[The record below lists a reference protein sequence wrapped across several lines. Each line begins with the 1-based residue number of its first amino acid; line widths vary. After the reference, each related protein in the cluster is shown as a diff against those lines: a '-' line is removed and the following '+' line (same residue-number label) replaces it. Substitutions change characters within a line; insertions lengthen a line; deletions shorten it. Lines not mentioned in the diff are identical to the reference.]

1 MLTDKEIIDS
11 IFNKEP
17 EHKRLY
23 TLEYSLGNPSGD
35 GHGKCERHFA
45 KSNYSPKEISKA
57 YKSATE
63 LLGFDFVK
71 EIATDYMDGSI
82 SCKYTGKLLK
92 HGILK
97 PSDFEY
103 SEEEWKEYI
112 DSISENGSFD
122 YEDLNE
128 DFYGLD
134 QDTFVDIFVKI
145 IKLILPD
152 FELTEIITPTDGYL
166 SELEGA
172 GYGLFMLN

>member
-17 EHKRLY
+17 ERKRLY
-23 TLEYSLGNPSGD
+23 TLEYSLGDPSD
-35 GHGKCERHFA
+35 EGHGKCERHFA

-71 EIATDYMDGSI
+71 EIASDYMDGSI
-82 SCKYTGKLLK
+82 PRKYIGKLLK

-103 SEEEWKEYI
+103 SEEELKKYI
-112 DSISENGSFD
+112 DDISEDESFD
-122 YEDLNE
+122 YEDSY
-128 DFYGLD
+128 DLD
-134 QDTFVDIFVKI
+134 QEIFVDIFLKI
-145 IKLILPD
+145 IKLILPY
-152 FELTEIITPTDGYL
+152 FELT
-166 SELEGA
+166 
-172 GYGLFMLN
+172 

>member
-23 TLEYSLGNPSGD
+23 TLEYSLGDRCYD
-35 GHGKCERHFA
+35 GHGRYEEHFA

-71 EIATDYMDGSI
+71 EVAADYMVSSI
-82 SCKYTGKLLK
+82 SSNYAKKLLEF
-92 HGILK
+92 GILK
-97 PSDFEY
+97 SNDF
-103 SEEEWKEYI
+103 
-112 DSISENGSFD
+112 N
-122 YEDLNE
+122 YEDLNIN
-128 DFYGLD
+128 FYHLD
-134 QDTFVDIFVKI
+134 QEMFVDIFVKI

-152 FELTEIITPTDGYL
+152 FELTEVITPTDGYL

-172 GYGLFMLN
+172 GYGLF

>member
-17 EHKRLY
+17 ERKRLY
-23 TLEYSLGNPSGD
+23 TLEYSLGDPSDD

-45 KSNYSPKEISKA
+45 KSNYNPKEISKA

-71 EIATDYMDGSI
+71 EVAADYMDGSI

-97 PSDFEY
+97 PSDFGY
-103 SEEEWKEYI
+103 SEEEWKEHI
-112 DSISENGSFD
+112 DDISEDGPFD
-122 YEDLNE
+122 YKDLTEDSY
-128 DFYGLD
+128 DLD
-134 QDTFVDIFVKI
+134 QEIFVDIFVKI
-145 IKLILPD
+145 IKFILPD

-172 GYGLFMLN
+172 GYGLFM